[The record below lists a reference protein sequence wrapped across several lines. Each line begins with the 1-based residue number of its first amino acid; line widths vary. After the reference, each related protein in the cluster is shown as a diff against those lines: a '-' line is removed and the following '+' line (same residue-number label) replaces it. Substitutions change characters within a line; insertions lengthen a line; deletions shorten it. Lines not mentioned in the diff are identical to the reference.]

1 MTALGQRGLRCED
14 RSMFDFSE
22 EAGFTGLFFA
32 SFLSATLLPGGSEI
46 VLVAMIEQHPERTWP
61 AVAVATIGNTLGG
74 AVSYL
79 IGRLFPNRVA
89 AKAVERLRRDGI
101 AALLFSWAPFVG
113 DALCVGAGWLRFNP
127 WLSFVAIALGK
138 FARYGVVAGG
148 WKLLAS
154 IETQTV
160 AFV

>member
-1 MTALGQRGLRCED
+1 
-14 RSMFDFSE
+14 MFDFSE
-22 EAGFTGLFFA
+22 RAGFTGLFFA

-46 VLVAMIEQHPERTWP
+46 VLVAMIEQYPERTWH

-79 IGRLFPNRVA
+79 IGRLFPNRMA
-89 AKAVERLRRDGI
+89 AKVLERLRRYGI
-101 AALLFSWAPFVG
+101 AALLFSWLPFVG

-127 WLSFVAIALGK
+127 GLSIGAIALGK
-138 FARYGVVAGG
+138 FARYVLVAGG

-154 IETQTV
+154 FEMQTV

>member
-1 MTALGQRGLRCED
+1 
-14 RSMFDFSE
+14 MFNFSE
-22 EAGFTGLFFA
+22 HAGFTGLFFA

-46 VLVAMIEQHPERTWP
+46 VLVAMIEQYPERTWP

-79 IGRLFPNRVA
+79 IGRLFPNRVP
-89 AKAVERLRRDGI
+89 AKALERLRRYGI
-101 AALLFSWAPFVG
+101 AALLFSWVPFVG

-127 WLSFVAIALGK
+127 WLSIGAIALSK
-138 FARYGVVAGG
+138 FARYVVVAGG
-148 WKLLAS
+148 WKLLTSNEVA
-154 IETQTV
+154 TL